1 MPRKN
6 ANHCK
11 ARYCGSERKHFVFGK
26 WKVENLPWSC
36 ERKNCVYL
44 IRCTVCVAL
53 HTIYVG
59 YTQRIIQKRATNH
72 RNDESL
78 LHEHFLYFH
87 PEVVDQEKHIELYVL
102 EHHEKKESGVMC
114 EQQVRQ
120 RLQAEAET
128 SELHLNLLS
137 KIMN

>member
-1 MPRKN
+1 M
-6 ANHCK
+6 
-11 ARYCGSERKHFVFGK
+11 
-26 WKVENLPWSC
+26 
-36 ERKNCVYL
+36 
-44 IRCTVCVAL
+44 VCLKRNGIAL

-72 RNDESL
+72 RNDETL

-102 EHHEKKESGVMC
+102 EDHEKKEFGVMF

-120 RLQAEAET
+120 RLQAEADT
-128 SELHLNLLS
+128 LELPLNLLS